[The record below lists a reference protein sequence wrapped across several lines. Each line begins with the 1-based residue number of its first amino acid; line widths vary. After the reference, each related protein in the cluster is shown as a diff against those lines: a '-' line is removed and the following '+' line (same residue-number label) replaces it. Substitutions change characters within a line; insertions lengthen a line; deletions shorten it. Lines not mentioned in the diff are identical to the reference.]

1 MEKALFIE
9 GDVRL
14 FGFLFLPEPEI
25 RKAIGFVVI
34 HPFAEE
40 KKSSHRTLVELSREL
55 YKNGFP
61 VLMFD
66 LRGCGDSEG
75 DFGSVRLYD
84 WLMDIDRAMHVLKTY
99 TKLPKVGIIGLRLG
113 AYLSLSYTSLYQN
126 IPEYIWIEPVLNPVD
141 YLRKSLRQKLMKEL
155 CTDGAITS
163 NRDNLLQDL
172 QNNTGIDFD
181 GYEIGSELYHDL
193 TAEQERETVAK
204 KLEYIQNGLVISV
217 SMNGKETKTAQ
228 EIRSLKP
235 ELNYDTVKMELFW
248 NKVDD
253 VESENLISI
262 ICNYLTLNHT

>member
-25 RKAIGFVVI
+25 RKPTGFVVI

-75 DFGSVRLYD
+75 DFGSVRLSD
-84 WLMDIDRAMHVLKTY
+84 WLTDIDMAVNTLNAHVHLLKM
-99 TKLPKVGIIGLRLG
+99 GIIGVRLG
-113 AYLSLSYTSLYQN
+113 AYLSSCYTSVHQN
-126 IPEYIWIEPVLNPVD
+126 ISENIWIEPVLNPLD
-141 YLRKSLRQKLMKEL
+141 YLRKSLRHKLMKEL
-155 CTDGAITS
+155 CTNGTITS
-163 NRDNLLQDL
+163 NRDNLLQNL
-172 QNNTGIDFD
+172 QNNTSIDFD
-181 GYEIGSELYHDL
+181 GHEIGSGLYYDL
-193 TAEQERETVAK
+193 TEDCEKEPIQK
-204 KLEYIQNGLVISV
+204 KLESIQKGLMVSV
-217 SMNGKETKTAQ
+217 SMNGKETKTVQ
-228 EIRSLKP
+228 EIRTLKA
-235 ELNYDTVKMELFW
+235 ELSYDAVRMELFW

-253 VESENLISI
+253 VDSENLISVV
-262 ICNYLTLNHT
+262 CNYLTLNHT

>member
-14 FGFLFLPEPEI
+14 FGMLFLPEPEI

-55 YKNGFP
+55 YQKGFP

-75 DFGSVRLYD
+75 NFGSVRLYD
-84 WLMDIDRAMHVLKTY
+84 WLRDIDRAIGVLKSHIQ
-99 TKLPKVGIIGLRLG
+99 LPKLGIIGLRLG
-113 AYLSLSYTSLYQN
+113 AYLSLSYTSQHQN
-126 IPEYIWIEPVLNPVD
+126 FSEYIWIEPVLKPLD
-141 YLRKSLRQKLMKEL
+141 YLRKSLRHKLMKEL
-155 CTDGAITS
+155 CTDGKITS
-163 NRDNLLQDL
+163 NRNNLLQEL

-181 GYEIGSELYHDL
+181 GYEIGSGLYYDL
-193 TAEQERETVAK
+193 TEDYEKESIQQ
-204 KLEYIQNGLVISV
+204 KLESIQKGLMVSV
-217 SMNGKETKTAQ
+217 SMNGKETKAVQ
-228 EIRSLKP
+228 EIRTLKP
-235 ELNYDTVKMELFW
+235 ELHYDTVKMELFW

-253 VESENLISI
+253 IDSENLISV
-262 ICNYLTLNHT
+262 ICNYLTLNHA